1 MPNIKSLDVLL
12 EGHHIGTLYEDA
24 SGKHTFTYN
33 LSASNSDL
41 AQLSLSMPRH
51 VEPWT
56 GLPVEAYI
64 DGVLPDSADVR
75 QRIARQYG
83 VNARNPFSL
92 LTAVGLD
99 RSGAVQFVAPQQKD
113 LLPQS
118 SIVPLTK
125 SKWENASKIWLII
138 GKHRG
143 KIPANTGLSMARRIR
158 LHCATLMTSGIQPKV
173 PRPQHISS
181 NQAYMNCTNTHSMN
195 IYA

>member
-83 VNARNPFSL
+83 SMPGIHFLYSQPLA
-92 LTAVGLD
+92 LTAAAQSNLL
-99 RSGAVQFVAPQQKD
+99 RLNKKICCHKAALFPSRRASGRTPQKF
-113 LLPQS
+113 
-118 SIVPLTK
+118 
-125 SKWENASKIWLII
+125 
-138 GKHRG
+138 G
-143 KIPANTGLSMARRIR
+143 
-158 LHCATLMTSGIQPKV
+158 
-173 PRPQHISS
+173 
-181 NQAYMNCTNTHSMN
+181 
-195 IYA
+195 